1 MAVRGRMIRMRM
13 SDGAEI
19 GVYHVEPKGE
29 RRGGLVLIQEIFGVT
44 EHIREQCDLFAD
56 EGYEVLAPA
65 LYDREVPGFEASYSE
80 EDVQRAIQVARQL
93 HDFEVSLKDAQTC
106 IDVLKAK
113 GPVFMTGYCYGGSVT
128 WAMAARSGDLA
139 AASGYYGGMIPTMAN
154 LEPKCPT
161 ILHFGA
167 HDHGIPMAGVQ
178 RVAELHPE
186 VAVHVYDAG
195 HGFQSD
201 RRTDYH
207 EPSAKLARE
216 RTLALFRAHGG

>member
-1 MAVRGRMIRMRM
+1 MAVRGRMIRMKM